1 MRRKIAILL
10 VAAFASVFG
19 AVACSGEVQVEEP
32 EEVPVKI
39 QDGGEQQKE
48 QQKEQPQQQ
57 KQQDQPQQKQ
67 EKQGAEGKEGK
78 EGVDTK

>member
-1 MRRKIAILL
+1 MSRKIVIIF

-32 EEVPVKI
+32 DEVPVKV

-48 QQKEQPQQQ
+48 QPQQQQ

-67 EKQGAEGKEGK
+67 EKEGAEGK